1 MAEQI
6 LKTEFSDVMQKSYID
21 YALSVISARALPDIR
36 DGLKPVQRRVLYA
49 MEQLGLNHDKPHRK
63 SARIV
68 GDTMGKY
75 HPHGDIRI
83 IFLTV
88 KDNYWCQWTY
98 QFAHEYCHH
107 LINGAMNG
115 GLTGLQWFE
124 ETLCELASLFCL
136 SKSQNPGLWN
146 QWGCP
151 HYAPCVQSYL
161 DTHLY
166 ESLHLRQEY
175 YLWNNC
181 EHHLGIRPWLD
192 ILEEKSIPGK
202 EKYQRNLY
210 NAVASLLLPSF
221 LRTPELWHIIA
232 HIGDSSRWQSL
243 EELLSH
249 LESEMSEA
257 FHADLQELRRILL
270 G

>member
-1 MAEQI
+1 MNIQSTGFGAFSRPVVEALLINTASIMEEISGVKSPREYII
-6 LKTEFSDVMQKSYID
+6 LHKDDCPMCSN
-21 YALSVISARALPDIR
+21 
-36 DGLKPVQRRVLYA
+36 G
-49 MEQLGLNHDKPHRK
+49 
-63 SARIV
+63 
-68 GDTMGKY
+68 
-75 HPHGDIRI
+75 GDIRI